1 MRLYILQYLMKYSDI
16 DKRKTAFIFELDNVL
31 YPEKDYLL
39 QVYYLFANLIEYT
52 ELYDAKAILGL
63 MTSTYESEGKDFVF
77 DRVQEKFKIDE
88 KYRQGFNNLLLTAK
102 LPLKLLLYQNMLELL
117 QEIVVDRKKI
127 FILTNGNP
135 SQQLNKLKQTE
146 WHGLEQYLTCYFADE
161 ILPKPEPDAIHHILK
176 EHNLQRRDIVMIEN
190 AEVDRLS
197 AQACGIDHISAEQ
210 FL

>member
-1 MRLYILQYLMKYSDI
+1 MKYADI
-16 DKRKTAFIFELDNVL
+16 DQRKKAFIFELDNVL

-52 ELYDAKAILGL
+52 ELYDAKAMLGL
-63 MTSTYESEGKDFVF
+63 MTATYENEGKDFVF
-77 DRVQEKFKIDE
+77 DKVQEKFKIDE
-88 KYRQGFNNLLLTAK
+88 KYRQNFNSLMHTAK
-102 LPLKLLLYQNMLELL
+102 LPLKLLLYKSMLELL

-135 SQQLNKLKQTE
+135 IQQLNKIKQVE

-161 ILPKPEPDAIHHILK
+161 ILPKPEPDAIHFILK

-190 AEVDRLS
+190 SEVDRLS
-197 AQACGIDHISAEQ
+197 AQACGIDYFNVAQ